1 MLQLRMIWFPEAVQ
15 RIPWASVLWFMELR
29 GHGYP
34 AAASDLADRT
44 LEWFEGRTSDW
55 RRDLGQSYVY
65 AMLLS
70 VAGRWA
76 ESQLI
81 LEVVLEAY
89 PERSNVALELAY
101 VLVMQGHRD
110 QAFRAIGLTPFSN
123 DLVVRAWVEAAL
135 GEPER
140 AMELLRE
147 CGGRFSCL
155 GGASSCRG
163 PFALKSV
170 ADLNRS
176 RHGVLHHRAGK
187 AEIESAAGPSGP
199 SLPKEADA
207 CFVDR
212 AIDLERSGCTC
223 YTGGRQ
229 RLTIL
234 CNGDVV

>member
-1 MLQLRMIWFPEAVQ
+1 MLLNQGEAQ
-15 RIPWASVLWFMELR
+15 HEAH
-29 GHGYP
+29 HGYP

-110 QAFRAIGLTPFSN
+110 QAFRAIGLVGRSDN
-123 DLVVRAWVEAAL
+123 LVVRAWVEAAL
-135 GEPER
+135 GEREL
-140 AMELLRE
+140 AMELLWE
-147 CGGRFSCL
+147 AGFPSEGH
-155 GGASSCRG
+155 RG
-163 PFALKSV
+163 NYWMDNSMGDYPPYQELIRTIRPNHWYQQQIDKKKHLSVDFVRKSHT
-170 ADLNRS
+170 S
-176 RHGVLHHRAGK
+176 
-187 AEIESAAGPSGP
+187 
-199 SLPKEADA
+199 EA
-207 CFVDR
+207 
-212 AIDLERSGCTC
+212 
-223 YTGGRQ
+223 Q
-229 RLTIL
+229 
-234 CNGDVV
+234 